1 MKKFLG
7 LIFTGAMIFG
17 GVGTVQALDIQPRG
31 PQLDPVT
38 RSTTKPCYYRN
49 SVKIFSLKHSARF
62 VPNNL
67 GTSCSVQNHKV
78 DAVNIIN
85 GVYGVIL
92 QKDVSDDGFT
102 AYGRATSYY
111 VLDFCQV
118 NTQLDY

>member
-1 MKKFLG
+1 
-7 LIFTGAMIFG
+7 MIFG
-17 GVGTVQALDIQPRG
+17 GVGTAQALDIQLKDV
-31 PQLDPVT
+31 QLDPVT

-49 SVKIFSLKHSARF
+49 SIKIFSLKHSARF

-67 GTSCSVQNHKV
+67 GTSCSVQNHTV

-85 GVYGVIL
+85 GVYSIIL
-92 QKDVSDDGFT
+92 QKNVSDDGFT
-102 AYGRATSYY
+102 AYGKATSYY